1 MKQRRNV
8 IAAALC
14 IVVVLAMFVSSA
26 YIVHEMSN
34 PHNCTGED
42 CPICQFIAQL
52 EQTRRG
58 FGLVLLALLL
68 LACFLTVFH
77 FPTHPE
83 GDRLPIFSTLVI
95 RKIQLND

>member
-1 MKQRRNV
+1 MKQRRNM
-8 IAAALC
+8 IAVALC
-14 IVVVLAMFVSSA
+14 IAVVLAMFVSSA
-26 YIVHEMSN
+26 YIAHEMSN
-34 PHNCTGED
+34 PHRCTGED

-68 LACFLTVFH
+68 LACFLTARR
-77 FPTHPE
+77 FPTHLE
-83 GDRLPIFSTLVI
+83 VDRLPVFSTLVI